1 MAVSPAPLKPDEDLT
16 RDPFHLLFTL
26 LVERDEQTGGGESV
40 AKERVDGYKS
50 KVLEKERAH
59 RDTIGEDGLK

>member
-1 MAVSPAPLKPDEDLT
+1 MPARSRFFLCFFK
-16 RDPFHLLFTL
+16 RDDIKAFYIPMG
-26 LVERDEQTGGGESV
+26 GGGESV